1 MRAFDLLMSPA
12 YALVGIMGGA
22 YSWLNPT
29 LFFLIVGLSGSLVI
43 ATVVIESVAELVERK
58 WVKR

>member
-1 MRAFDLLMSPA
+1 MRIFDLLMSPA
-12 YALVGIMGGA
+12 YALVGVMGGA

-43 ATVVIESVAELVERK
+43 TTVVIESVAKLIERK